1 MPESDFVVING
12 KRYISAK
19 KASDVTGYTNDYIGQ
34 LCRAGKLP
42 GKVFKH
48 RRFVEEASLFE
59 HAKNIGGV
67 EIAPEKNSPFAR
79 IKTIFQNFKRE
90 SGGGVASQQVI

>member
-1 MPESDFVVING
+1 MPESDSVVLNG

-19 KASDVTGYTNDYIGQ
+19 KASDLTGYTNDYIGQ
-34 LCRAGKLP
+34 LCRANKLP

-48 RRFVEEASLFE
+48 RRFVEETSLFE

-67 EIAPEKNSPFAR
+67 EIAQRGVSPLTH

-90 SGGGVASQQVI
+90 RERG